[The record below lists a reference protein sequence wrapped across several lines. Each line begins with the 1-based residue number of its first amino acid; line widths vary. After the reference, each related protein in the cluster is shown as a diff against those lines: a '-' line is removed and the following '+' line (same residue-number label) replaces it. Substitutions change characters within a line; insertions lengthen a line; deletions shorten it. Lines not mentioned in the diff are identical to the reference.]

1 MKHALL
7 AISALWL
14 VVGTHA
20 AAVESHERRITVSAA
35 PGSGKAW
42 LDFALRADSD
52 VEKFLG
58 GDAVLPK
65 HTLHIYVGPDR
76 KTEGVLRLPF
86 TGGEFR
92 TVIAQRIY
100 ASLLCRAAFHK
111 RGKVSSL
118 PSAQWMA
125 AALASHEL
133 STGRQM
139 PGTKPAD
146 YESIRT
152 GFRNGVFPLVE
163 RLLTKPVPASS
174 PILYLFYALHCE
186 LLATSIRSAPFPKET
201 PFRRILEL
209 EAHGRSTVAATDFVV
224 RPFFAEGETLQ
235 GWYERTAPAVSR
247 RGSRLSPVDEVVQRL
262 RKLTTV
268 NSISLNG
275 GAQKI
280 KRIPIEDLPEKL
292 ADYRINPDAI
302 ARIHKR
308 IFELVQ
314 DAPVLLREPL
324 AAYMNAFGLLGKG
337 KKRAFL
343 RAIRRARKDF
353 DAAVERQRAIG
364 ALLDRIEEDYSSP
377 TQQLA
382 PYLRTVERADQDARA
397 LDPALHILLDK
408 ANE

>member
-1 MKHALL
+1 MKHILL

-14 VVGTHA
+14 VGTHA
-20 AAVESHERRITVSAA
+20 ATVESRERRITVSAA

-42 LDFALRADSD
+42 LDFALRADGD
-52 VEKFLG
+52 VQKFLG
-58 GDAVLPK
+58 GDAVPPK
-65 HTLHIYVGPDR
+65 HRLRIHVGPDR
-76 KTEGVLRLPF
+76 KTEGVLRLSF
-86 TGGEFR
+86 TGREFR
-92 TVIAQRIY
+92 TEIAQRIY
-100 ASLLCRAAFHK
+100 TSLLCRAAFPEP
-111 RGKVSSL
+111 GKVPSL
-118 PSAQWMA
+118 PSTQWMA

-139 PGTKPAD
+139 PGRKPTD
-146 YESIRT
+146 YESVRA
-152 GFRNGVFPLVE
+152 GFRKGVFPLVE
-163 RLLTKPVPASS
+163 RLLSKPVPATS

-209 EAHGRSTVAATDFVV
+209 EVHGRSTVAATEFVL

-235 GWYERTAPAVSR
+235 GWYERTAPVVSR
-247 RGSRLSPVDEVVQRL
+247 RGSHLSPVEEVVQRL
-262 RKLTTV
+262 QELTMV
-268 NSISLNG
+268 NAISLNG

-302 ARIHKR
+302 DRVHKQ

-343 RAIRRARKDF
+343 RTIRRARKDF

-364 ALLDRIEEDYSSP
+364 VLLDRIEEDYSSP

-397 LDPALHILLDK
+397 LDPALHMLLDK